1 MRQLLWVGMLLVG
14 PGALA
19 APAPSRAAQ
28 VQARELAKEADRLYS
43 ANKYLE
49 AAQLLKEAYAADPNP
64 ILLYNLARAYD
75 QAGELDVAQE
85 SYLKFVGLPEAPSEQ
100 LKRANLALDRLRGLI
115 ARRDADARVS
125 AAERARLTADAQS
138 AQERADLEAQKAR
151 EQRAAFEARERDA
164 LAQAGQS
171 ASGRKVAAFVTGGAA
186 VVATGL
192 WIGFGV
198 ASLGSRSAFT
208 RAATVETKKGFEGT
222 TRTQALVAD
231 VSLVVA
237 VGAALTAVLLY
248 PKGESPPAGAVSVS
262 VAPAP
267 GGGAFAGLS
276 GSF

>member
-1 MRQLLWVGMLLVG
+1 MRQLLWVGMLLVV
-14 PGALA
+14 PMAGA
-19 APAPSRAAQ
+19 APSRAAQ
-28 VQARELAKEADRLYS
+28 VQARELAKEAERLYS

-85 SYLKFVGLPEAPSEQ
+85 SYLKFVGLPDAPAEQ

-115 ARRDADARVS
+115 SRRDAESRVA
-125 AAERARLTADAQS
+125 AAEKKKLTSEAQA
-138 AQERADLEAQKAR
+138 AQERAELEAQKAQS
-151 EQRAAFEARERDA
+151 QRDAFEAKEREA
-164 LAQAGQS
+164 QAQAGQS

-198 ASLGSRSAFT
+198 AALGSRSAFT
-208 RAATVETKKGFEGT
+208 AANTVETKRGFEAS

-237 VGAALTAVLLY
+237 VGAALTAVLLF
-248 PKGESPPAGAVSVS
+248 PKGESAPAGTVSVS

-267 GGGAFAGLS
+267 SGGAFATLG